1 MAYLSLMLD
10 DREVRKFALHKDGI
24 VTIGRAQDNDI
35 VINNLALSRRH
46 AQVEFIDGAYE
57 IVDLG
62 SQNGVYSGNERVNGA
77 KRLEDKETI
86 SLGTYKFAFHL
97 EASDQPRDSEPR
109 DASETQRLPETQDQA
124 VGPFLVLTFNEV
136 ELQRFPLKGTL
147 CQIGRAKECD
157 IQIPERRLSRRHC
170 EIECLSDGR
179 YVVRDLGSQNG
190 TFVNRRRIRGDHEIE
205 NRDILNFA
213 EYAVM
218 FLLDEGGYEGA
229 DADER
234 PVSENY
240 PSPMMSSEIAGGETE
255 MPPAYSQDF
264 GYSDYEPSIEPM
276 PYEEEE
282 DTPVPPVA
290 LKRRIGGRAKR
301 ATEDQDISMGEPIIE
316 RPNAVRNRKRRE
328 EVQPTEPPR
337 RPSPH
342 KKRRDADASPVVREL
357 DGWYNQRD
365 ASALHS
371 GLEEH
376 YDEFEEDLNSDLVP
390 RGNSSISQVL
400 SSMMV
405 DKKEL
410 NKNLKKRPG
419 RAPDLQKFGVVVT
432 HGDDVMFSGPLR
444 SPVTIMGTDKDADI
458 RLRGRYV
465 AGRHSL
471 LVVVR
476 DSLLLVRL
484 GSSSAARV
492 NGLPK
497 LQAFLKI
504 GDTVQIDE
512 TEIEIV
518 EV

>member
-1 MAYLSLMLD
+1 MLD
-10 DREVRKFALHKDGI
+10 DREVRKFALHKDAI

-46 AQVEFIDGAYE
+46 AQVEFVDGAYE
-57 IVDLG
+57 IIDLG
-62 SQNGVYSGNERVNGA
+62 SQNGVYSGNERVKGA
-77 KRLEDKETI
+77 KRLEDNETI

-97 EASDQPRDSEPR
+97 ESSDQPRSSEPR
-109 DASETQRLPETQDQA
+109 DASETQRLTDEQEQA

-136 ELQRFPLKGTL
+136 ELQRFPLKGSL

-218 FLLDEGGYEGA
+218 FLLDEGVYEGA

-234 PVSENY
+234 PVSEDY

-264 GYSDYEPSIEPM
+264 GYSDYEPSVESM

-282 DTPVPPVA
+282 DTPAPPVA
-290 LKRRIGGRAKR
+290 LKKRIGGRAKK
-301 ATEDQDISMGEPIIE
+301 ATEAQDIAMGEPIIE
-316 RPNAVRNRKRRE
+316 RPNAVRGRKRRE

-337 RPSPH
+337 PTSRKQKPS
-342 KKRRDADASPVVREL
+342 AASPVVREL
-357 DGWYNQRD
+357 DNWYNQRD

-376 YDEFEEDLNSDLVP
+376 LDELEEELSSDLVP

-400 SSMMV
+400 STMMI
-405 DKKEL
+405 DKQEL
-410 NKNLKKRPG
+410 NKNLRKRSNKSH
-419 RAPDLQKFGVVVT
+419 DLQSFGVVVT
-432 HGDDVMFSGPLR
+432 HGEEIIFSGPLR
-444 SPVTIMGTDKDADI
+444 GPVTIMGTDKDADI

-518 EV
+518 KA

>member
-1 MAYLSLMLD
+1 MLD
-10 DREVRKFALHKDGI
+10 DREVRKFALHKDAI

-46 AQVEFIDGAYE
+46 AQVEFVDGAYE

-62 SQNGVYSGNERVNGA
+62 SQNGVYSGNERVKGA
-77 KRLEDKETI
+77 KRLADNETI

-97 EASDQPRDSEPR
+97 ESSDQPQTSSTR
-109 DASETQRLPETQDQA
+109 DASETQRLAGEQEQS

-136 ELQRFPLKGTL
+136 ELQRFPLKGSL

-170 EIECLSDGR
+170 EIECQSDGR

-218 FLLDEGGYEGA
+218 FLLDEGDYEGA

-234 PVSENY
+234 PVSEDY

-255 MPPAYSQDF
+255 MPPAYSREY
-264 GYSDYEPSIEPM
+264 GYSDYEPSVEPID
-276 PYEEEE
+276 YEEED

-290 LKRRIGGRAKR
+290 LRRQFGGRAKK
-301 ATEDQDISMGEPIIE
+301 ATRDQDISMGEPIIE
-316 RPNAVRNRKRRE
+316 RPNAARGRKRRE
-328 EVQPTEPPR
+328 EVQPTDAPRPAPPKKNKSSDS
-337 RPSPH
+337 SP
-342 KKRRDADASPVVREL
+342 AVREL
-357 DGWYNQRD
+357 DNWYNQRD

-371 GLEEH
+371 GLEEQ
-376 YDEFEEDLNSDLVP
+376 FEDLDEDFSSDLVP

-400 SSMMV
+400 STMMI
-405 DKKEL
+405 DKQEL
-410 NKNLKKRPG
+410 NKNMKMRSSKSR
-419 RAPDLQKFGVVVT
+419 DLQQFGVVVT
-432 HGDDVMFSGPLR
+432 HGEEIIFSGPLR
-444 SPVTIMGTDKDADI
+444 GSVTIMGTDEDADI
-458 RLRGRYV
+458 CLRGRYV

-518 EV
+518 KA